1 MAVLRAIFQLTRLET
16 SLLGFFAVLI
26 PLFARSHDLYSSF
39 RKALPFL
46 LTGVCTFIA
55 NDLDDLDRDRINH
68 PNRPLPAGYIS
79 PEFAV
84 TLYFIFLGLTLI
96 SIWCFISPGID
107 FFYYSAISLAVS
119 YGYISEYLPVMK
131 PPYVAVAA
139 TVPILIVASSYPHE
153 TKLYVLSGSILL
165 LTLGREMCK
174 DIRDRAGDPVSIMHR
189 FTPTRLGVVAFSLQ
203 WLGQLLLVI
212 LIHRAADIVDFVVM
226 TLLLALSTAF
236 WFKLKQYKLP
246 LILMKIQLFVGL
258 YFLV

>member
-26 PLFARSHDLYSSF
+26 PFFARSNDVYSSF
-39 RKALPFL
+39 KKAIPFL
-46 LTGVCTFIA
+46 FTGVCTFIA

-79 PEFAV
+79 PVFAV
-84 TLYFIFLGLTLI
+84 TLYFIFLVLALI
-96 SIWCFISPGID
+96 SIWCFISPGVD

-119 YGYISEYLPVMK
+119 YGYISEYLPAVK

-139 TVPILIVASSYPHE
+139 TVPIVIVATSYPSE
-153 TKLYVLSGSILL
+153 SKLYVLAVSIFL

-189 FTPTRLGVVAFSLQ
+189 FTPIQLGVVAFSLQ
-203 WLGQLLLVI
+203 GLGLLLLVI
-212 LIHRAADIVDFVVM
+212 LIHRTADLIDFVVM
-226 TLLLALSTAF
+226 TLLLALSTVF
-236 WFKLKQYKLP
+236 WFKLKRYKLP